1 MIGKSAPFYHP
12 YGPSC
17 NQPSQDPLRL
27 VSYIFLIFSWGHS
40 IVILEKVDYYMS
52 GIFYIFLYYFLY
64 GIFYVMFYV
73 FGTDPGDSSLA
84 VDNAFKFMMVKVGSD
99 FLRFYTWKSFWI

>member
-1 MIGKSAPFYHP
+1 MGAFYCYIGES
-12 YGPSC
+12 
-17 NQPSQDPLRL
+17 RL
-27 VSYIFLIFSWGHS
+27 LYVWHFL
-40 IVILEKVDYYMS
+40 
-52 GIFYIFLYYFLY
+52 YFLY